1 MNILIFNWQDIKNP
15 LGGGAEVHMHQ
26 IFSRIVKMGHH
37 VTLYCSTFEGA
48 PSHET
53 IDGINVV
60 REGGRFVYNFFVPV
74 RYLTRF
80 RKEQFD
86 IVVDDFNKVPFFTP
100 VFVRKPLYFIVHHL
114 FDRSIFR
121 EVALP
126 VALPFYFIEK
136 LGIAVA
142 RIFRIPVMVVSQS
155 TKAELLKHR
164 FPERDLEIV
173 YNCVDHDLHR
183 PDASRRSTA
192 PLIAYFGRLKKY
204 KSVDHLL
211 HAFASVL
218 QKVPDARLLIIGE
231 GEYRLSLEHLAVQ
244 LGMKDR
250 VQFTGFVDEQT
261 KVRLLQEAWFMVNP
275 SSKEGWGL
283 TVIESNACGTPVLAS
298 NVPGLRD
305 AIKDGTTGILYEYGN
320 VDELA
325 GKMIELFTD
334 NALRKRLGMNAI
346 DWAKTFDW
354 NIAAQQTLKLLEQR
368 IRTCRE
374 K

>member
-1 MNILIFNWQDIKNP
+1 
-15 LGGGAEVHMHQ
+15 
-26 IFSRIVKMGHH
+26 
-37 VTLYCSTFEGA
+37 
-48 PSHET
+48 
-53 IDGINVV
+53 
-60 REGGRFVYNFFVPV
+60 
-74 RYLTRF
+74 
-80 RKEQFD
+80 
-86 IVVDDFNKVPFFTP
+86 
-100 VFVRKPLYFIVHHL
+100 
-114 FDRSIFR
+114 
-121 EVALP
+121 
-126 VALPFYFIEK
+126 
-136 LGIAVA
+136 
-142 RIFRIPVMVVSQS
+142 MVVSQS
-155 TKAELLKHR
+155 TKAELLKHG

-183 PDASRRSTA
+183 PDASRRSPT
-192 PLIAYFGRLKKY
+192 PLVAYFGRLKKY

-211 HAFASVL
+211 HAFVAVL
-218 QKVPDARLLIIGE
+218 QKVPDTRLLIIGE
-231 GEYRLSLEHLAVQ
+231 GEYRSSLEHLAAQ

-305 AIKDGTTGILYEYGN
+305 AIKDGSTGILYEYGN

-325 GKMIELFTD
+325 GKMVDLLTD
-334 NALRKRLGMNAI
+334 NALRKRLGTNAI

-368 IRTCRE
+368 IRTAG
-374 K
+374 KQ

>member
-15 LGGGAEVHMHQ
+15 QGGGAEVHMHQ
-26 IFSRIVKMGHH
+26 IFSRIVKMGHR
-37 VTLYCSTFEGA
+37 VTLYCSSFEGA

-53 IDGINVV
+53 IDGINVI
-60 REGGRFVYNFFVPV
+60 REGGRFVYNLFVPI

-126 VALPFYFIEK
+126 IALPFYFIEK

-155 TKAELLKHR
+155 TKAELLKYR
-164 FPERDLEIV
+164 FPERDLDIV
-173 YNCVDHDLHR
+173 YNCVDHDIYK
-183 PDASRRSTA
+183 PDARRRSA
-192 PLIAYFGRLKKY
+192 SPLIACFGRLKKY
-204 KSVDHLL
+204 KSVDHVLQ
-211 HAFASVL
+211 AFASVI
-218 QKVPDARLLIIGE
+218 QNVPDARLLIIGE
-231 GEYRLSLEHLAVQ
+231 GEYRSSLENLAVRLQ
-244 LGMKDR
+244 IQES
-250 VQFTGFVDEQT
+250 VHFTGFVDEQT
-261 KVRLLQEAWFMVNP
+261 KVRLLQEAWFMVTS

-305 AIKDGTTGILYEYGN
+305 AIKDDATGILYEYGN
-320 VDELA
+320 IDELA
-325 GKMIELFTD
+325 RKMIELLTD
-334 NALRKRLGMNAI
+334 NALRERLGTNAI

-354 NIAAQQTLKLLEQR
+354 NIAAQQTLTLLEQR
-368 IRTCRE
+368 IRVCRE
-374 K
+374 Q